1 MGLSDATAAQ
11 LARNTESTASDAPP
25 RIAYSTSPG
34 PSCSKIDALAAARV
48 VKGCGRRRGRPHSC
62 GSVLP
67 TRCALGMHLLHATWI
82 KLHAKN
88 RQRRLTEP
96 ELTWLLTLTNP
107 THHR

>member
-1 MGLSDATAAQ
+1 MAAV
-11 LARNTESTASDAPP
+11 EVD
-25 RIAYSTSPG
+25 RIVRFGA
-34 PSCSKIDALAAARV
+34 
-48 VKGCGRRRGRPHSC
+48 
-62 GSVLP
+62 P
-67 TRCALGMHLLHATWI
+67 TRCALEMHLLHATWV